1 MSICLY
7 KRMMRLIFRNGKDIG
22 FFECHSM
29 GDSQL
34 SNTGTASP
42 AQTFFM
48 IVYRMVKYTIEEGN
62 EDVYNGH

>member
-1 MSICLY
+1 MSFDGWSAL
-7 KRMMRLIFRNGKDIG
+7 G
-22 FFECHSM
+22 
-29 GDSQL
+29 
-34 SNTGTASP
+34 NTGTVDH

>member
-1 MSICLY
+1 MPVETNDKTYIPDLDGYRFFLMSFAGWSALC
-7 KRMMRLIFRNGKDIG
+7 K
-22 FFECHSM
+22 
-29 GDSQL
+29 
-34 SNTGTASP
+34 TGTADP

>member
-1 MSICLY
+1 MPVETNDETYIQD
-7 KRMMRLIFRNGKDIG
+7 GKDIG
-22 FFECHSM
+22 FFECHSP
-29 GDSQL
+29 GDPHL
-34 SNTGTASP
+34 SNTGTADH